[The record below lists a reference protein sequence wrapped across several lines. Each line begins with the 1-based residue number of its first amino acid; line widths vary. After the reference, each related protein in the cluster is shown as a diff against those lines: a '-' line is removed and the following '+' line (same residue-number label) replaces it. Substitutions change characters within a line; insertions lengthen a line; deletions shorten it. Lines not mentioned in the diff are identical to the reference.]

1 MKTKTILTILVLIIS
16 INTYCQPTPPAT
28 HGNNVTTSQPQSAPI
43 GTSTALLLSLATIYT
58 SARIYIKRKREER
71 EDNEL

>member
-1 MKTKTILTILVLIIS
+1 MKIKALLIIA
-16 INTYCQPTPPAT
+16 IITVLAFNTYCQPTPPAT

-58 SARIYIKRKREER
+58 TAKLYNKRKEENK
-71 EDNEL
+71 EK

>member
-58 SARIYIKRKREER
+58 SARIYVKRKREER

>member
-58 SARIYIKRKREER
+58 SARIYVKRKREER
-71 EDNEL
+71 ENNEL